1 VQVCNKMNS
10 DCEELQL
17 RVISDELV
25 YSNRHNTMIN
35 EWPQMTDITM
45 SEIGLTKTQTLN
57 DALSSTKTLTI
68 DGLNRS
74 QSK

>member
-1 VQVCNKMNS
+1 MQVCNKMNS

>member
-1 VQVCNKMNS
+1 MNS

-17 RVISDELV
+17 RVISDEFV